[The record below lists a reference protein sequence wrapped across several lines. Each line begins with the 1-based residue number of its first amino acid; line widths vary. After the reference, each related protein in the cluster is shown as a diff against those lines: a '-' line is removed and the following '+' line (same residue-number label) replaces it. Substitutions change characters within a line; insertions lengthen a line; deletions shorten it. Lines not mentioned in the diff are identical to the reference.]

1 MNRLVISDNIVE
13 LQKNKSFVALE
24 LSFKGNLF
32 VENLLDSES
41 SIFLKGPSKIIIID
55 FFSSFSD
62 NTELFK
68 YDGECNI
75 TSAQMV
81 NSAYQTTLL
90 DIDNNANQ
98 SWNKLQGIRLPDYT
112 FNKMKWE
119 DMTADY
125 NNMKHNGRNDNYY
138 TTDEV
143 FIEKP
148 DSREFLIERT
158 SVFRHKSDRLKKDK
172 GITTKDNIP
181 KSLKEFSYKSVN
193 IKKKII
199 KEKRNNKSK
208 TNNKR
213 TGGY

>member
-1 MNRLVISDNIVE
+1 
-13 LQKNKSFVALE
+13 
-24 LSFKGNLF
+24 
-32 VENLLDSES
+32 
-41 SIFLKGPSKIIIID
+41 
-55 FFSSFSD
+55 
-62 NTELFK
+62 
-68 YDGECNI
+68 
-75 TSAQMV
+75 
-81 NSAYQTTLL
+81 
-90 DIDNNANQ
+90 
-98 SWNKLQGIRLPDYT
+98 
-112 FNKMKWE
+112 
-119 DMTADY
+119 
-125 NNMKHNGRNDNYY
+125 
-138 TTDEV
+138 V

-181 KSLKEFSYKSVN
+181 KSLKEFSYKSVD